1 MHTERRARL
10 RTLVNKGLIL
20 LPGNVDSSMSYK
32 ANVYPCRQ
40 DSSFLYFFGLDRPG
54 LVGILD
60 IDKGEETLFGDDI
73 DIEDLVW
80 TGPVEALSSQAERVG
95 IRKVRPLKDLRKVLD
110 AARALGQPIHY
121 LPPQRAEQ

>member
-32 ANVYPCRQ
+32 ANVYPFRQ

-60 IDKGEETLFGDDI
+60 ADDGEETIFGDDI
-73 DIEDLVW
+73 DMDDLVW
-80 TGPVEALSSQAERVG
+80 TGPVEALAQQAAHVDVR
-95 IRKVRPLKDLRKVLD
+95 RVRPLKDLRAVLD
-110 AARALGQPIHY
+110 KARAQ
-121 LPPQRAEQ
+121 